1 MGQRCR
7 PQSFGEAQRCNP
19 LCFLLTAAQYCC
31 YSCSWASLTD
41 QLVRNFQD
49 SWGINTTKKFFFFKQ
64 KTAYEIASCLV
75 GSEMCIRDSVSH
87 IPRQVAGTPRL
98 PSPLCKEHGV
108 SAFLRRT
115 AFFHSSTRVVQQ
127 GLVRRAIR
135 PEYQDGIHS
144 SIRFVQQIHNDE
156 GRPRERSDRGRL
168 FAFRQKSLFLAGRT
182 SVGCQILK
190 LRSFFCTSYV
200 CLSVSL
206 SV

>member
-1 MGQRCR
+1 MFKNTSH
-7 PQSFGEAQRCNP
+7 PQSLYFAFRRCSFP
-19 LCFLLTAAQYCC
+19 HTQYI
-31 YSCSWASLTD
+31 SSIRSLEK
-41 QLVRNFQD
+41 N
-49 SWGINTTKKFFFFKQ
+49 N
-64 KTAYEIASCLV
+64 
-75 GSEMCIRDSVSH
+75 VSH